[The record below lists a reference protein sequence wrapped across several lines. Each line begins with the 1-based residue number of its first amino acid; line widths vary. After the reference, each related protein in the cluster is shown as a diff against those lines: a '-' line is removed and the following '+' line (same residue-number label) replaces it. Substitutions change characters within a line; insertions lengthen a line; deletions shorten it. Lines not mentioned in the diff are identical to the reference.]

1 MKKPKLINLK
11 KKIKIIFFD
20 IDNTICRTKNN
31 FYNSSKPNIKAINV
45 VNNLYKKGYYI
56 KLFTSRFMG
65 RNNDNAK
72 RAKRDGLKFT
82 KSQLK
87 KWKVNYNKLI
97 MGKPSYDLL
106 IDDKCIFFKKNWY
119 KFINKKL

>member
-1 MKKPKLINLK
+1 
-11 KKIKIIFFD
+11 
-20 IDNTICRTKNN
+20 
-31 FYNSSKPNIKAINV
+31 
-45 VNNLYKKGYYI
+45 
-56 KLFTSRFMG
+56 MG

-72 RAKRDGLKFT
+72 RAKKDGLKFT
-82 KSQLK
+82 KLQLK
-87 KWKVNYNKLI
+87 KWNVNYNKLI

>member
-1 MKKPKLINLK
+1 
-11 KKIKIIFFD
+11 
-20 IDNTICRTKNN
+20 
-31 FYNSSKPNIKAINV
+31 
-45 VNNLYKKGYYI
+45 
-56 KLFTSRFMG
+56 MG